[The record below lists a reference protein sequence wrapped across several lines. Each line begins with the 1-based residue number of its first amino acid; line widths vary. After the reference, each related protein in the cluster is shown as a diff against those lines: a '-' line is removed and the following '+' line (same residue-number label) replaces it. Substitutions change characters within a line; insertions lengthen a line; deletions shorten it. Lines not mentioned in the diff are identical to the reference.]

1 MRRILIILLTLI
13 VACLLVSPAVISG
26 YTISTYSGSI
36 VAKRLNHAQNILL
49 PINTNKNILPAFSAA
64 STLHVDRY
72 DGESYSTIQDA
83 IDNASDGDIV
93 FVHNGI
99 YRENIRIYKSIK
111 LIGENRDLV
120 IIDGGKQTDT
130 ILITSD
136 NVTVENFTIKNSGNF
151 DAGIKINSDSNC
163 IRNCRIIECWDGIEL
178 NSANHNKIQ
187 ECEIYNNLKE
197 GIYLSYA
204 DNNSIIDCDL
214 PNNLESIWLDSSN
227 YNTIKNCIVE
237 SNAEEGV
244 QIKASSHNRF
254 ISCKILSNTFGY
266 GMFIEHESSDN
277 LISKCK
283 ISYNG
288 VGVFFSTSENRAPS
302 NNTIVYSDI
311 VNNSGTGIFFIGNGS
326 LIKNTHIHFNNIYG
340 NKKGMVSINS
350 PGCIIYAQNNWWGS
364 KLGPSIFRVG
374 FGDTIMW
381 SLTNGRIYFYPWLK
395 KPVE

>member
-26 YTISTYSGSI
+26 YTISTYSGSM

-49 PINTNKNILPAFSAA
+49 PINTNKNILLASSAA

-99 YRENIRIYKSIK
+99 YRENIKIYKSIK

-151 DAGIKINSDSNC
+151 DAGIKINSNNNNIKNC
-163 IRNCRIIECWDGIEL
+163 KITKCWEGIEL

-187 ECEIYNNLKE
+187 ECEIAYNSWSGLGFYNSKNDMIEDCYIHNNLDGLLIISSSLNVVKSCRIHSNEEEGIELERNSNKNMFCQNKIDSNGGYGIFIYWQSDETYISCCNITNNSAGISIGSIFRGGGNGTAILGNNITANAGPGIFLLGNGELISNTQIHYNNIYDNSE
-197 GIYLSYA
+197 GISARY
-204 DNNSIIDCDL
+204 
-214 PNNLESIWLDSSN
+214 SS
-227 YNTIKNCIVE
+227 NCIV
-237 SNAEEGV
+237 
-244 QIKASSHNRF
+244 
-254 ISCKILSNTFGY
+254 
-266 GMFIEHESSDN
+266 
-277 LISKCK
+277 
-283 ISYNG
+283 
-288 VGVFFSTSENRAPS
+288 
-302 NNTIVYSDI
+302 
-311 VNNSGTGIFFIGNGS
+311 
-326 LIKNTHIHFNNIYG
+326 
-340 NKKGMVSINS
+340 
-350 PGCIIYAQNNWWGS
+350 YAQNNWWGS
-364 KLGPSIFRVG
+364 KFGPSIFKIG
-374 FGDTIMW
+374 FGDSILW
-381 SLTNGRIYFYPWLK
+381 NPTNSKIYFYPWLK
-395 KPVE
+395 KPAE